1 MDVNYDDFN
10 WGREGLSYKGQPF
23 TDFNLSV
30 KEKKIIYDTS
40 SDNTQT
46 KYLVEAK
53 FTDGRPIVQR
63 WIDNLKHIDLF
74 IHFGV
79 NDSMIQDDVRRLL
92 VFKLMHE
99 AGIVSCQTNIYSRLG
114 IQEITGCKIFVLG
127 ENVIGTA
134 NIPINDQVITH
145 YKMMPSKGYTDNE
158 LLERCSSYIHL
169 IPRVSELLFYG
180 SLFAVIKPFLAQ
192 LNIPCGFVLALVA
205 PSGHLK
211 TTLARL
217 YALWLYPPSEQE
229 TGFHSPQRDSCILD
243 KIDHL
248 QGQNFLLDDI
258 HKITDTNKS
267 RRQENRLDIVARHV
281 SEKSDCANVIITG
294 ETMEKLGIFSCM
306 DRVFQIRIPE
316 MNAVQIEDLKKKISS
331 LESGIMPSVAAAFV
345 KSLMENYEEVQK
357 DILNFYEANAIDK
370 GVDNGYATRAY
381 VHAMFI
387 RMTQYLFRKYLCD
400 LNLYLL
406 RDEEAFEIGIKEQI
420 RMQQAE
426 LQKVRAQEETHN
438 YIAELYGIL
447 QADGKYI
454 QVCGKSSYFA
464 NDNSCLLEEER
475 IYITT
480 SAIKKAFFNR
490 YQRYIP
496 PKAVIDA
503 LHNEGILEEE
513 LNSNGRQKNYNGKK
527 HYVINRCMLVNYLC
541 RNNCSILPSDR
552 EKFIQK
558 ELL

>member
-1 MDVNYDDFN
+1 MDANYEDFN
-10 WGREGLSYKGQPF
+10 WGREGLSYKGHPF

-40 SDNTQT
+40 SHNTRT
-46 KYLVEAK
+46 KYFLEAH
-53 FTDGRPIVQR
+53 FTDGRPSVQK
-63 WIDNLKHIDLF
+63 WIDNLRHIDLF
-74 IHFGV
+74 IDFGI
-79 NDSMIQDDVRRLL
+79 NDSMVQADVRKLL

-99 AGIVSCQTNIYSRLG
+99 AGIVPCHTEVNSRLG
-114 IQEITGCKIFVLG
+114 FQDIAGCRIFVLG

-134 NIPINDQVITH
+134 NIPINERVITH

-158 LLERCSSYIHL
+158 LLERCASYVHL
-169 IPRVSELLFYG
+169 LPKVSEPLFYG

-205 PSGHLK
+205 SSGHLK
-211 TTLARL
+211 TTLARI
-217 YALWLYPPSEQE
+217 YALWLYPSSEQE
-229 TGFHSPQRDSCILD
+229 TGFHSPQRDSDILD

-281 SEKSDCANVIITG
+281 SEKSNCANVIITG

-306 DRVFQIRIPE
+306 DRIFQIRIPE
-316 MNAVQIEDLKKKISS
+316 MDAVQIEGLKEKISS
-331 LESGIMPSVAAAFV
+331 LEGGLMPSVATAFV

-357 DILNFYEANAIDK
+357 DILNFYGKNAIDK
-370 GVDNGYATRAY
+370 NIRNEYATRA
-381 VHAMFI
+381 HTHTMFI
-387 RMTQYLFRKYLCD
+387 RMTQYLFKKYLCGSNSNV
-400 LNLYLL
+400 LK
-406 RDEEAFEIGIKEQI
+406 DEEAFEIGVKEQLL
-420 RMQQAE
+420 MQQAA
-426 LQKVRAQEETHN
+426 LQKIRSQEKKHD
-438 YIAELYGIL
+438 YIAELYTIL
-447 QADGKYI
+447 TANGKYI
-454 QVCGKSSYFA
+454 KICGESNYDDYNNSYM
-464 NDNSCLLEEER
+464 LREET

-480 SAIKKAFFNR
+480 SALKNAFFN
-490 YQRYIP
+490 YCQRYTP
-496 PKAVIDA
+496 PKAVIDG

-527 HYVINRCMLVNYLC
+527 HYVINRRMLVNYLY
-541 RNNCSILPSDR
+541 RNNYQILDSDR
-552 EKFIQK
+552 KKFIQE